1 MIVIYTVHQYTIRFY
16 IHICMCIYIY
26 IYTTDFHIYIYGRCN
41 HLHTRPYVYVIT
53 HVFHHVLP
61 ERVNMDK
68 AALAG
73 HIGDCCCHV
82 LPRLLKAGRE
92 YWQHQHEQHSGD
104 S

>member
-1 MIVIYTVHQYTIRFY
+1 MGLALRIAREILLMKLYSAQHRIYKKLSPY
-16 IHICMCIYIY
+16 
-26 IYTTDFHIYIYGRCN
+26 
-41 HLHTRPYVYVIT
+41 LHRQTSDLLSVSISHTYVIT
-53 HVFHHVLP
+53 HVFHQVLP
-61 ERVNMDK
+61 ERVKMDK

-92 YWQHQHEQHSGD
+92 YWQHQHEQHAGD